1 MKLEFSSIPCHGT
14 IIVAVK
20 DPNTGDERLTRVPCN
35 GTMIPEVREIVDG
48 VFEVRW
54 VCSRCGSIK
63 GAIIGAAMP

>member
-1 MKLEFSSIPCHGT
+1 MKFEFSSIPCHAM
-14 IIVAVK
+14 IIVTVK

-35 GTMIPEVREIVDG
+35 GTMIPEVHEIVDG